1 MKRWTT
7 VLGRGGTVL
16 IAISLGFLLV
26 SIIPQIQMSRHEGS
40 GPLSPGRIRFV
51 FHQQNLNPQ
60 QEVQVAVTV
69 EGNLT
74 VYLLEISAKLEFT
87 PTTGF
92 SYNFNV
98 TDLQEVLQEHPE
110 QIIWEH
116 EVENGDYERSY
127 TPTRVMNATVVV
139 YNPPDSESAYL
150 EYNVALKS
158 SLAPGDKVRTIVYFA
173 APIGLILAMPWF
185 LNVWKQRK
193 QKYRKSPRYT
203 SSVKEVL

>member
-26 SIIPQIQMSRHEGS
+26 SLIPQIQMFSTEGA
-40 GPLSPGRIRFV
+40 GPLSPGGIRVV

-60 QEVQVAVTV
+60 QEVQVAITV

-98 TDLQEVLQEHPE
+98 TDLQEILQENRDL
-110 QIIWEH
+110 IIWENP
-116 EVENGDYERSY
+116 VENGDYERSY
-127 TPTRVMNATVVV
+127 TPTRIMNATVVV

-150 EYNVALKS
+150 EYDVALQS
-158 SLAPGDKVRTIVYFA
+158 SVAPGDKVRTIAYFA
-173 APIGLILAMPWF
+173 APIGIILAIPWL
-185 LNVWKQRK
+185 LNIWKQRK
-193 QKYRKSPRYT
+193 QK
-203 SSVKEVL
+203 

>member
-1 MKRWTT
+1 MKRSTT
-7 VLGRGGTVL
+7 ILGRVGTVL

-26 SIIPQIQMSRHEGS
+26 SIIPQIQMYSSEGS
-40 GPLSPGRIRFV
+40 GPLSPGRIEFV

-74 VYLLEISAKLEFT
+74 VNLLEISAKLEFT

-98 TDLQEVLQEHPE
+98 TDLQEILQEHRDL
-110 QIIWEH
+110 IIWEDP
-116 EVENGDYERSY
+116 VENGDYERSY
-127 TPTRVMNATVVV
+127 APTRVMNATVVV

-150 EYNVALKS
+150 EYDVALKS
-158 SLAPGDKVRTIVYFA
+158 SVAPGDKVRTIAYFA
-173 APIGLILAMPWF
+173 APIGIVLAIPWL

-193 QKYRKSPRYT
+193 QK
-203 SSVKEVL
+203 

>member
-16 IAISLGFLLV
+16 IAISLAFLLV
-26 SIIPQIQMSRHEGS
+26 SIIPQIQMYSSEGS
-40 GPLSPGRIRFV
+40 GPLSQGRIEFV

-98 TDLQEVLQEHPE
+98 TDLQEILQEHRDL
-110 QIIWEH
+110 IIWEDP
-116 EVENGDYERSY
+116 VENGDYERSY
-127 TPTRVMNATVVV
+127 APTRVMNATVVV

-150 EYNVALKS
+150 EYDVALKS
-158 SLAPGDKVRTIVYFA
+158 SVAPGDKVRTIAYFA
-173 APIGLILAMPWF
+173 APIGIVLAIPWL

-193 QKYRKSPRYT
+193 QK
-203 SSVKEVL
+203 